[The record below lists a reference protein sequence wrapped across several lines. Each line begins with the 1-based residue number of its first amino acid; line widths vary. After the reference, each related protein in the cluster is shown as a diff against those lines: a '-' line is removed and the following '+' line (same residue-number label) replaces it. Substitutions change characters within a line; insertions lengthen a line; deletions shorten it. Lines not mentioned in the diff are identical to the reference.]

1 MRIINTFG
9 SKEHPLQN
17 IICSWKDAKYL
28 SGRFAAFKYP
38 LADKFCDFMKANHL
52 MVGIMDTYD
61 SRINWHGAHFY
72 VGGKKD
78 KYCDRP
84 DLSVN
89 GFSLTAGE
97 VIDFMNGKKKDKWF
111 KHCKEDG
118 KEKEIK

>member
-1 MRIINTFG
+1 MRVINTFG

-28 SGRFAAFKYP
+28 SERFAAFKYT
-38 LADKFCDFMKANHL
+38 LE
-52 MVGIMDTYD
+52 
-61 SRINWHGAHFY
+61 
-72 VGGKKD
+72 D

-97 VIDFMNGKKKDKWF
+97 IIDFMNGKKKDKWF

-118 KEKEIK
+118 KEKEVK